1 MNNKASFRIL
11 TFITIMSLLK
21 IQACSAG
28 GPGSAKP
35 GDVESGLCS
44 LNCDSSIIA
53 SNDSV
58 FSITPEI
65 EAANIACFSPGQE
78 IPIRVKFLVSETYTV
93 QEIENRRPVPFIS
106 ANFSSSFNIV
116 TPEDQRCSD
125 TCGVVLMDLVA
136 TCPPTDSTAT
146 DTPRITSG
154 ALFTTDPPTI
164 TITSE

>member
-1 MNNKASFRIL
+1 MSNKLALKIIVFL
-11 TFITIMSLLK
+11 GITGLLK
-21 IQACSAG
+21 VQACSAG

-44 LNCDSSIIA
+44 LNCDNAIIA

-65 EAANIACFSPGQE
+65 ETANISCFSPGQE
-78 IPIRVKFLVSETYTV
+78 IPIRMKFLVSETYTV
-93 QEIENRRPVPFIS
+93 QETENRRPVPFIS

-125 TCGVVLMDLVA
+125 TCGVVLMDLVG
-136 TCPPTDSTAT
+136 TCPPKDSTAT